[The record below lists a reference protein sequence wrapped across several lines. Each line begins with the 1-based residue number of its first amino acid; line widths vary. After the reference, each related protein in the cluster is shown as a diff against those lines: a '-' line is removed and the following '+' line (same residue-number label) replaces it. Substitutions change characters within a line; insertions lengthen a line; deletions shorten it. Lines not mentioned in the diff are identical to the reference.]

1 MKMDIIIPQ
10 PLKEGDKV
18 GIAAPA
24 GPFEIDRFEKGLAVI
39 GAMGFIP
46 VVDDDVYKRDR
57 HLAGTDRH
65 RARHLNRLFANDEI
79 RAIFCAR
86 GGFGCLRVLPY
97 LDFDLIREHPKTLI
111 GFSDVTALLVTLI
124 QRCGLAGLH
133 GPVVTS
139 AGGADEGSRARLKQ
153 ALTANAPADLAPVD
167 PVVIRAGRARG
178 VLTGGNLAT
187 LCHLVGTEFVPD
199 FSGKIVLLED
209 VNEAPYRIDRMLTQM
224 RLAGCFESMA
234 GIALGSFKDCGA
246 SEEVLAVIEDV
257 FADFKGPILGGFEIG
272 HGQTNM
278 AVPVGVKVT
287 IDTTQPTLKFS

>member
-1 MKMDIIIPQ
+1 METKLIIPD
-10 PLKEGDKV
+10 PLGEGDKV

-46 VVDDDVYKRDR
+46 VVDDDIYKRDR
-57 HLAGTDRH
+57 HLAGPDKH
-65 RARHLNRLFANDEI
+65 RAKHLNHLFANDEI
-79 RAIFCAR
+79 KAIICAR

-97 LDFDLIREHPKTLI
+97 LDYDLIREHPKTLI
-111 GFSDVTALLVTLI
+111 GFSDVTALLVTLA

-139 AGGADEGSRARLKQ
+139 LGFADGGSKARLKQ
-153 ALTANAPADLAPVD
+153 VLAAHATADLAPVD

-187 LCHLVGTEFVPD
+187 LCHLVGTDFMPD
-199 FSGKIVLLED
+199 FSEKIVLLED

-224 RLAGCFESMA
+224 RLAGCFENMA
-234 GIALGSFKDCGA
+234 GLALGSFKDCGA
-246 SEEVLAVIEDV
+246 SEDVLAVIEDV
-257 FADFKGPILGGFEIG
+257 FADFQGPIMGGFEIG

-278 AVPVGVKVT
+278 AVPVGVEVE
-287 IDTTQPTLKFS
+287 IDTDQKTLRF